1 VPTAELDGMTWFV
14 RSLGALSGTVLGT
27 VAGLFVLSL
36 AQGNDVGV
44 TVLLDSWQVVV
55 GALVGGTWAT
65 LWTGWKVL
73 PGAVGG
79 VSGGVL
85 AAVVGLLALPP
96 TLGVPFETVVVQSV
110 VILVVVPLL
119 PTVNRP

>member
-1 VPTAELDGMTWFV
+1 MPTAELDGMTWFV

-110 VILVVVPLL
+110 VVLVVVPLL

>member
-1 VPTAELDGMTWFV
+1 MPTAELDGMTWFV

>member
-1 VPTAELDGMTWFV
+1 MTWFV

-110 VILVVVPLL
+110 VVLVVVPLL